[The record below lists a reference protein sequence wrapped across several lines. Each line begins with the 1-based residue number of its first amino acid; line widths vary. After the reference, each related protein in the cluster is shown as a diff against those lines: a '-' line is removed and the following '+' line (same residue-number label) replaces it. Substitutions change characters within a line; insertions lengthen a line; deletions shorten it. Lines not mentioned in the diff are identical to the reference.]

1 MNANLS
7 DPAARVGLAA
17 LYRDTLFN
25 DVLPF
30 WLRHGLD
37 REHGGILT
45 CLDRDGSV
53 FDTDKS
59 VWFQGRAA
67 WMFATVA
74 NTLASSPSP
83 PSGERAGV
91 RGQGQ
96 LAPTNAPALPS
107 LPPHPQSLSPDG
119 GEGSPKRAD
128 LLAASRACIEFL
140 RAHCAAPDGKLYFT
154 VTREGQPLRMR
165 RYVYSESFAA
175 IANAAYAKATGDARA
190 AEGAVKFFATYL
202 HHSFTPGVM
211 PPKFEATR
219 PMKGI
224 GPHMI
229 GIATAQELRA
239 NLGDV
244 TVGGRTCTEW
254 IDRSIAEIEQDFLK
268 PEHRALLEVVA
279 PDGNVIDHHE
289 GRTLNPGHA
298 IECAWF
304 VMHEGALRGDN
315 KLIQLGT
322 TILDWMWTRG
332 WDEEY
337 GGLLYFTDLFGKPV
351 QEYWH
356 DMKFWWPHNEAIIAT
371 LLAWQLTGE
380 PRYAEMH
387 RLVHD
392 WSFKHF
398 PDPEHGEWFG
408 YLHRDGRLS
417 SHAKGT
423 IYKGPFHLPRMLWY
437 CWQRLE
443 QAESPA

>member
-1 MNANLS
+1 MTTDLTQ
-7 DPAARVGLAA
+7 PASRAA
-17 LYRDTLFN
+17 LRSLYRDTLLQ
-25 DVLPF
+25 DVIPF

-53 FDTDKS
+53 IDTDKS
-59 VWFQGRAA
+59 VWFQGRSA
-67 WMFATVA
+67 WMFAT
-74 NTLASSPSP
+74 LA
-83 PSGERAGV
+83 RAG
-91 RGQGQ
+91 GFQPPPEPSSKSST
-96 LAPTNAPALPS
+96 AETNPALDGDCK
-107 LPPHPQSLSPDG
+107 SPA
-119 GEGSPKRAD
+119 RAEC
-128 LLAASRACIEFL
+128 LAASRSCIEFI
-140 RAHCAAPDGKLYFT
+140 RQHCYAPDGKMFFT
-154 VTREGQPLRMR
+154 VTREGRPLRMR

-175 IANAAYAKATGDARA
+175 IANAAYAKASGDARA
-190 AEGAVKFFATYL
+190 AEDAVKLFATYL

-244 TVGGRTCTEW
+244 TVSGRTCTEW
-254 IDRSIAEIEQDFLK
+254 IDRSIAEIERDFLK
-268 PEHRALLEVVA
+268 PEHRALLECVA
-279 PDGNVIDHHE
+279 PDGGVIDHHE

-298 IECAWF
+298 LECAWF
-304 VMHEGALRGDN
+304 VMHEGALRGDRR
-315 KLIQLGT
+315 LIHLGT
-322 TILDWMWTRG
+322 TILDWMWARG
-332 WDEEY
+332 WDTEH
-337 GGLLYFTDLFGKPV
+337 GGLLYFTDLLGKPV

-380 PRYAEMH
+380 ARFATMH
-387 RLVHD
+387 QQVHD
-392 WSFKHF
+392 WSFTHF
-398 PDPEHGEWFG
+398 PDREHGEWFG
-408 YLHRDGRLS
+408 YLHRDGRIS
-417 SHAKGT
+417 SRAKGT

-443 QAESPA
+443 QAEISAA

>member
-1 MNANLS
+1 MS
-7 DPAARVGLAA
+7 VGLATA
-17 LYRDTLFN
+17 ESRAQLAPFYRDTLLN

-53 FDTDKS
+53 VDTDKS

-67 WMFATVA
+67 WMFATLF
-74 NTLASSPSP
+74 NTVEPRSEWL
-83 PSGERAGV
+83 E
-91 RGQGQ
+91 
-96 LAPTNAPALPS
+96 
-107 LPPHPQSLSPDG
+107 
-119 GEGSPKRAD
+119 
-128 LLAASRACIEFL
+128 ASRSCIEFL
-140 RAHCAAPDGKLYFT
+140 RAHCAAPEGKLYFT
-154 VTREGQPLRMR
+154 VTREGRPLRMR
-165 RYVYSESFAA
+165 RYVYSEAFAA
-175 IANAAYAKATGDARA
+175 IGNAAYANATSDARA
-190 AEGAVKFFATYL
+190 AEDAVKFFATYL

-211 PPKFEATR
+211 PPKFEPTR

-244 TVGGRTCTEW
+244 TVSGRTCTEW
-254 IDRSIAEIEQDFLK
+254 IDASIAEIERDFLK
-268 PEHRALLEVVA
+268 PEHRALLECVA
-279 PDGNVIDHHE
+279 PDGSVIDHHE

-304 VMHEGALRGDN
+304 VMREGELRGDGR
-315 KLIQLGT
+315 LIQLGA
-322 TILDWMWTRG
+322 TILDWMWARG
-332 WDEEY
+332 WDTEH

-380 PRYAEMH
+380 ARFATMH
-387 RLVHD
+387 QQVHN
-392 WSFKHF
+392 WSFTHF
-398 PDPEHGEWFG
+398 PDREHGEWFG

-417 SHAKGT
+417 SRAKGT
-423 IYKGPFHLPRMLWY
+423 LYKGPFHLPRMLWY

-443 QAESPA
+443 QAESRA

>member
-1 MNANLS
+1 MNGNLTDS
-7 DPAARVGLAA
+7 AARAGLAA
-17 LYRDTLFN
+17 FYRDTLLN
-25 DVLPF
+25 DVMPF

-53 FDTDKS
+53 IDTDKS

-67 WMFATVA
+67 WMFATLA
-74 NTLASSPSP
+74 RAGGFQPPSEASSKSSTVPAIHAFDGSWKP
-83 PSGERAGV
+83 PA
-91 RGQGQ
+91 
-96 LAPTNAPALPS
+96 
-107 LPPHPQSLSPDG
+107 
-119 GEGSPKRAD
+119 RAD
-128 LLAASRACIEFL
+128 FLTASRSCIEFL

-154 VTREGQPLRMR
+154 VTREGAPLRMR

-175 IANAAYAKATGDARA
+175 IANAAYAKTTGDARA
-190 AEGAVKFFATYL
+190 AEDAVKFFATYL

-244 TVGGRTCTEW
+244 TVSGRTCTEW
-254 IDRSIAEIEQDFLK
+254 IDRSIAEIERDFLK
-268 PEHRALLEVVA
+268 PEHRALLECVA
-279 PDGNVIDHHE
+279 PDGSVIDHHE

-304 VMHEGALRGDN
+304 VMHEGALRNDRR
-315 KLIQLGT
+315 LIQLGT
-322 TILDWMWTRG
+322 TILDWMWARG
-332 WDEEY
+332 WDTEH
-337 GGLLYFTDLFGKPV
+337 GGLLYFTDLLGKPV

-356 DMKFWWPHNEAIIAT
+356 DMKFWWPHNEAVIAT

-380 PRYAEMH
+380 ARFATMH
-387 RLVHD
+387 QQVHN
-392 WSFKHF
+392 WSFQHL
-398 PDPEHGEWFG
+398 PDREHGEWFG
-408 YLHRDGRLS
+408 YLHRDGRVS
-417 SHAKGT
+417 SRAKGT

-443 QAESPA
+443 QAEIAAA